1 MLAAPPEG
9 EPGEDQDDEEEAEDQ
24 TAADADPAAERQGD
38 EQHQTEADQQAM
50 QKMSPEQIATLL
62 GTKMGLI
69 EFVKSRGISEDQ
81 AKACLSD
88 KAAID
93 GLIKTTER
101 EFEVAHLQFFLKSA
115 QKAALRCRKRHFSAA
130 FGISVPSPLRP

>member
-1 MLAAPPEG
+1 
-9 EPGEDQDDEEEAEDQ
+9 
-24 TAADADPAAERQGD
+24 
-38 EQHQTEADQQAM
+38 M
-50 QKMSPEQIATLL
+50 QKMSPGQIATLL

-93 GLIKTTER
+93 SLIKATER
-101 EFEVAHLQFFLKSA
+101 GTKDDGINGTPSFLLNGAKLDASSWNQVKTKLIEA
-115 QKAALRCRKRHFSAA
+115 GAR
-130 FGISVPSPLRP
+130 